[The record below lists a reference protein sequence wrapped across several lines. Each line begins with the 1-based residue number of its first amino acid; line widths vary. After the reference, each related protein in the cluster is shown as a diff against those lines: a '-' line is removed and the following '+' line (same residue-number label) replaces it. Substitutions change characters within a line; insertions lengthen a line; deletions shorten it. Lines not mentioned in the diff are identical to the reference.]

1 MEPTTVIIPV
11 KDEEDG
17 LRFLLEDY
25 KASPFE
31 GNSFL
36 EFIFVI
42 DGRTSD
48 NSKAIAT
55 EFSQHVID
63 QKDTH
68 GKGAAVKQAID
79 VWKSNRTPHV
89 VFLDADGSYSFS
101 AVSDVLR
108 TLDEGA
114 DVVSGSRFLNGRS
127 RPEGMGRLHNL
138 GNRALS
144 RISSIRNGRRITDLC
159 TGLWAFDAEA
169 LDSLDIHSSGFDL
182 EAEIAGKARRQGL
195 DHREIA
201 VDWSQRKGGT
211 SKLRSFTDG
220 FIILMRI
227 LRT

>member
-63 QKDTH
+63 QT
-68 GKGAAVKQAID
+68 A
-79 VWKSNRTPHV
+79 
-89 VFLDADGSYSFS
+89 
-101 AVSDVLR
+101 
-108 TLDEGA
+108 TLYVEMFEQ
-114 DVVSGSRFLNGRS
+114 R
-127 RPEGMGRLHNL
+127 
-138 GNRALS
+138 
-144 RISSIRNGRRITDLC
+144 
-159 TGLWAFDAEA
+159 TGLYHY
-169 LDSLDIHSSGFDL
+169 LKMQKS
-182 EAEIAGKARRQGL
+182 
-195 DHREIA
+195 
-201 VDWSQRKGGT
+201 
-211 SKLRSFTDG
+211 
-220 FIILMRI
+220 
-227 LRT
+227 